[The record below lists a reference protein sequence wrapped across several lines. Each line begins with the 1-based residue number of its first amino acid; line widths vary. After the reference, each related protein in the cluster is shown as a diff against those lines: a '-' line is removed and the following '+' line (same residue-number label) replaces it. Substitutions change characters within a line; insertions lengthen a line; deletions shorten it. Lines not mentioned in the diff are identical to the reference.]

1 MIRRQLLLEPIEQCS
16 QVTNRNSSIQMQTT
30 EPQYYTTCTPQNPRL
45 RTGRGR
51 EEHDRFAATRRGG
64 DGDDG
69 RAAREF
75 GGGGWLRG
83 LPGGK
88 VERGGGGGRAEEE
101 GGGEIY

>member
-30 EPQYYTTCTPQNPRL
+30 EPQYYTTCTPQNPRR

-75 GGGGWLRG
+75 GGGGG
-83 LPGGK
+83 VEGAACGK
-88 VERGGGGGRAEEE
+88 VGRGCGGGGGRVEEE
-101 GGGEIY
+101 GGEI